1 MCALTAAWLM
11 AGFCSAFG
19 QGAPAR
25 VSVGILSITT
35 EAAIFIADAKGYFR
49 AENLDVSLSSFRSAS
64 DMVPQLA
71 TGQLDVGAGSPSAG
85 LYNAILRGLKIR
97 IVADKSYSPPGYGPM
112 SLVIRK
118 DLIDDGRFKSL
129 ADLKGRKLATTAP
142 GVVNM
147 ATLNTALKSAGL
159 GYDDVDTVDLPF
171 PEHIAAL
178 ANKAV
183 DGALTAE
190 PFVTI
195 AVERGVAVN
204 FKRDDEIDPGHQ
216 LGCLL
221 FSSAFAD
228 DRSDAAVRFLRAYL
242 RGARYYNRA
251 LSGGKIAGENAD
263 DVIAILAKYI
273 SMKDETLLRRITPT
287 GLNPDGRMNIDSLQ
301 RDFDF
306 YASRGLVQG
315 RLVIRDIVD
324 ETLLNAALKS
334 LSAER

>member
-1 MCALTAAWLM
+1 LRPSTCVLAAAAWLTT
-11 AGFCSAFG
+11 AFCPAFG
-19 QGAPAR
+19 QDTRSPAR

-49 AENLDVSLSSFRSAS
+49 AENLDVSLSTFRSAS

-71 TGQLDVGAGSPSAG
+71 IGELDVSAGSPSAG

-97 IVADKSYSPPGYGPM
+97 IVADKAYSPPGYGPM
-112 SLVIRK
+112 SLI
-118 DLIDDGRFKSL
+118 I
-129 ADLKGRKLATTAP
+129 RKLATTAP

-147 ATLNTALKSAGL
+147 ATLNTALKSVGL
-159 GYDDVDTVDLPF
+159 GYDDVDTQDLPF
-171 PEHIAAL
+171 PEHVAAL

-221 FSSAFAD
+221 FSSTFAD
-228 DRSDAAVRFLRAYL
+228 GRSDAAVRFLRAYL

-251 LSGGKIAGENAD
+251 LSGGKIAGDNAD
-263 DVIAILAKYI
+263 DVIGILAKYI
-273 SMKDETLLRRITPT
+273 SMKDEALLRRITPT
-287 GLNPDGRMNIDSLQ
+287 GLHPDGRMNIDSLQ

-315 RLVIRDIVD
+315 RLVIKDIID